1 MASRNVRQQ
10 IKNKVNLV
18 LVDIEDSKMG
28 VLKDNASITKDNIE
42 EVL

>member
-10 IKNKVNLV
+10 IKNKVILV

-28 VLKDNASITKDNIE
+28 VLKDNASITKDNI
-42 EVL
+42 